1 MKESHVEG
9 VATHDDPE
17 SCGGVREDVAEALD
31 RGTGGPGI
39 QPRNPV
45 IQGVDAVTISERQ
58 YVPHRHREMRDGPAR
73 SETPC
78 THGTFL
84 HENRE
89 ICESPAALVLQDAPG
104 RPKGPKPVMYGS
116 QKSDEFVVP
125 MRPSNEAGSQTVEEA
140 AEGRSSAKG
149 NTAEQNAP
157 RTQCRTGAPSA
168 LCRVREAVNQVRFEC
183 QNPRWEPS
191 AVVPL
196 ARICAGG
203 GPRHLSRAVPT
214 AIPTGPVV
222 TAKSPNCNPHA
233 ERS

>member
-1 MKESHVEG
+1 
-9 VATHDDPE
+9 
-17 SCGGVREDVAEALD
+17 
-31 RGTGGPGI
+31 
-39 QPRNPV
+39 
-45 IQGVDAVTISERQ
+45 
-58 YVPHRHREMRDGPAR
+58 MRDGPAR

-214 AIPTGPVV
+214 AIPPTPVA
-222 TAKSPNCNPHA
+222 TR
-233 ERS
+233 ERAVRRGRLPQRRRRRPERLWVRGSTCRCPSSVRAPRTSGQPRHHRSHRAPLAQSAGNRCGAGKR